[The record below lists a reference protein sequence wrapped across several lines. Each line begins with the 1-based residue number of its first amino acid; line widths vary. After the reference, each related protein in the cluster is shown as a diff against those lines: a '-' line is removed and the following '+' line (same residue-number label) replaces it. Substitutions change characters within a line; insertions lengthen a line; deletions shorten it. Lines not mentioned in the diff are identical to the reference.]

1 MILVFSYHFINLY
14 LNQLNMFLHIHRM
27 WYKLYTKQQRKTH
40 IWMYNKCT
48 YQVTEVNYMGILI
61 QFNLKE
67 EYLM

>member
-1 MILVFSYHFINLY
+1 
-14 LNQLNMFLHIHRM
+14 
-27 WYKLYTKQQRKTH
+27 
-40 IWMYNKCT
+40 MYNKCT